1 MKRPQRITPSQS
13 TSDKAAAAFRR
24 GPGSAARPGTRAS
37 TQSGW
42 RRSSTAFTTAAAR
55 RASFTRKTGVV
66 AYLVALTAKSRR
78 PAVTASAR
86 PAAATGCSTRASR
99 RSEEHTSELQSL
111 MRISYAVFCLKKKTN
126 IRQQHHINYKHIT
139 PIIIQQG

>member
-1 MKRPQRITPSQS
+1 MAESRCGGEFFGGINSYRDAEATGFRPRLQAMEAMKRPQRITPSQS

-78 PAVTASAR
+78 
-86 PAAATGCSTRASR
+86 
-99 RSEEHTSELQSL
+99 SEEHTSELQSL
-111 MRISYAVFCLKKKTN
+111 MRISYAVFCLQQKK
-126 IRQQHHINYKHIT
+126 QQ
-139 PIIIQQG
+139 